1 MKRVGKRAVLMVRK
15 SSKETPT
22 GANLASQILLE
33 VYLVVK
39 KVMSTMMDFEKD
51 KEMACQMMLE
61 VHWADATELLI
72 Y

>member
-22 GANLASQILLE
+22 VTNLASQILLE

-39 KVMSTMMDFEKD
+39 KVMSTRM
-51 KEMACQMMLE
+51 
-61 VHWADATELLI
+61 VG
-72 Y
+72 